1 MKNNLLFALMIDNKM
16 KKYYNINVKKQQ
28 VLSFADGGETMSKLV
43 DANKKIENAVV
54 GGYKKVEESVVGG
67 YKKIED
73 KFVDTFLKKDGETIE
88 EAKTRVKEEQEQLE
102 EQNRARVEETLKKSK
117 EINDK
122 YVK

>member
-1 MKNNLLFALMIDNKM
+1 MI
-16 KKYYNINVKKQQ
+16 
-28 VLSFADGGETMSKLV
+28 SKIV
-43 DANKKIENAVV
+43 DANQKIEKAVV
-54 GGYKKVEESVVGG
+54 GGYKKVEDSVVGG

-88 EAKTRVKEEQEQLE
+88 EVKVRVKDEQEQLE
-102 EQNRARVEETLKKSK
+102 EKNRARVEGTLKKSK

>member
-1 MKNNLLFALMIDNKM
+1 
-16 KKYYNINVKKQQ
+16 
-28 VLSFADGGETMSKLV
+28 MSKIV
-43 DANKKIENAVV
+43 DANKKIENAFVD
-54 GGYKKVEESVVGG
+54 GYEKVEKTVVSG

-88 EAKTRVKEEQEQLE
+88 EAKERVIAEQKQLE
-102 EQNRARVEETLKKSK
+102 EENKTRVEETLKKSQ

>member
-1 MKNNLLFALMIDNKM
+1 
-16 KKYYNINVKKQQ
+16 
-28 VLSFADGGETMSKLV
+28 MSKIV

-54 GGYKKVEESVVGG
+54 GGYKKIEESVVSG

-88 EAKTRVKEEQEQLE
+88 EAKERIVEEQKQLDKK
-102 EQNRARVEETLKKSK
+102 NKARIEETLKKSQY
-117 EINDK
+117 INDK